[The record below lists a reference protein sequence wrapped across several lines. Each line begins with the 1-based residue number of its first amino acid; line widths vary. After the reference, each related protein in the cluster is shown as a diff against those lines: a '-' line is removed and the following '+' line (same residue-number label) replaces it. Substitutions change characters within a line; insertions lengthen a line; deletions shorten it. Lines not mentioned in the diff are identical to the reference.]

1 MLIGW
6 ASVDVTPARPVNLHG
21 QFHVRISQFV
31 SDPLTATALAFDSV
45 GADGAP
51 EQAIM
56 ISCDRVY
63 LPSEI
68 HQRVCTALAPLLP
81 DFDTSK
87 LFFCSTHTHTAPDI
101 TSGFYPPQ
109 GPEVTTPEEYAA
121 FFIERTVDA
130 AVRAWQARAEGGIT
144 TGLGHAVVG
153 LNRRITYA
161 DGSSV
166 MYGSTNREDFEC
178 VEGYEDHSVGLIF
191 TWDAAQKLTGMIV
204 NIACPSQVVEGESF
218 VSADFWHETR
228 VELRRRFGDDLFVRP
243 QCSAAGDQSP
253 HPQWYQAAE
262 AAMRERRGLTEREEI
277 ARRIVNT
284 VGETLEVCSQGICTA
299 PTFRHVVRT
308 LELTARAVTQQEY
321 DGAAAELAQLERDA
335 PGLTESN
342 AISYNWVMRWLC
354 RDVMSRFEEQRETLI
369 KPVDVH
375 AMRLG
380 DIAICTN
387 PFELFLDYGMRMKAR
402 SKAQQTFVIQLTSSA
417 IGCRGAYLPT
427 ARAVAAA
434 SYGAMIADNIFG
446 PEAGQALVEGTVAM
460 INEMWES
467 A

>member
-31 SDPLTATALAFDSV
+31 GDPLTATALALETV
-45 GADGAP
+45 GPDGAR

-56 ISCDRVY
+56 ISCDRVGI
-63 LPSEI
+63 PGVI
-68 HQRVCTALAPLLP
+68 HRRVCAALAPLLP
-81 DFDTSK
+81 DFDPAH
-87 LFFCSTHTHTAPDI
+87 LFFNATHTHTAPDI
-101 TSGFYPPQ
+101 VSGFYPPQ
-109 GPEVTTPEEYAA
+109 GPDVTTPEEYAD
-121 FFIERTVDA
+121 FFVAQTVDA
-130 AVRAWQARAEGGIT
+130 AVRAWQGRAEGGIT

-166 MYGSTNREDFEC
+166 MYGKTDRDDFEC
-178 VEGYEDHSVGLIF
+178 VEGYEDHSVGLVF
-191 TWDAAQKLTGMIV
+191 AWDADGELTGMIV
-204 NIACPSQVVEGESF
+204 NLACPSQVVEGESF

-228 VELRRRFGDDLFVRP
+228 AELRRRFGDDLFILP

-262 AAMRERRGLTEREEI
+262 AAMRDRRGLTEREEI
-277 ARRIVNT
+277 ARRIANAVT
-284 VGETLEVCSQGICTA
+284 EGLEIASTDVQIA
-299 PTFRHVVRT
+299 PIFRHLVRAFDLPT
-308 LELTARAVTQQEY
+308 RAVTQQEY
-321 DGAAAELAQLERDA
+321 DDAAAELARLQSEA

-342 AISYNWVMRWLC
+342 AISYNWVMSWRC
-354 RDVMSRFEEQRETLI
+354 RDVMSRFDEQRAGVL
-369 KPVDVH
+369 KPVEVH
-375 AMRLG
+375 ALRLG

-402 SKAQQTFVIQLTSSA
+402 SRAQQTLVVQLVSSG
-417 IGCRGAYLPT
+417 IGPRASYLPT
-427 ARAVAAA
+427 ARAVAGA

-446 PEAGQALVEGTVAM
+446 PEAGQGLVDGTVAL